1 MCRPTLSLPEILQ
14 KFCDTSRRR
23 KSKFMANPTKVPF
36 LDLVTP
42 HQELELELLAVVK
55 KAFSNAGFIGGPM
68 VEEFEKEF
76 AAFCDAKHCVGVN
89 SGTDA
94 LRFAFLAA
102 GVKPGEIIVTVPHTF
117 IATTEAI
124 SQAGAQ
130 IAFVDIDEQTYTM
143 DPIKLSQ
150 YLETK
155 CDWDAQK
162 KQLIERRSG
171 KRVAGIVP
179 VHLYGQTADMD
190 PILELAGKYNLFVME
205 DACQAHGAEYFS
217 KKENAWKRA
226 GSMGKAA
233 AFSFYPG
240 KNLGACGEAGA
251 ITTNDEAMA
260 AGMKMIRDHG
270 QAKKYYHDIEGYNG
284 RLDSIQAG
292 WLSVKLRHLAKW
304 NESRRALAHR
314 YHELL
319 AEVKDT
325 MTLPVEASWT
335 KGVYHL
341 YVVRVADREALQ
353 SALTEAGIGTGIH
366 YPIPLHLQ
374 KAYANLSYKQG
385 DFPVTEQVAAQIVS
399 LPMFP
404 QLSNDMQDVVVS
416 RVKDF
421 VGAKVG
427 LAR

>member
-1 MCRPTLSLPEILQ
+1 M
-14 KFCDTSRRR
+14 
-23 KSKFMANPTKVPF
+23 TKTAKIPF

-42 HQELELELLAVVK
+42 HQELKAELLEVVE
-55 KAFSNAGFIGGPM
+55 KALGNAGFIGGPM
-68 VEEFEKEF
+68 VEDFEREF
-76 AAFCDAKHCVGVN
+76 AKFCDTRYCVAVN

-94 LRFAFLAA
+94 LRFAFMAA
-102 GVKPGEIIVTVPHTF
+102 DIKPGEIIVTVPHTF

-124 SQAGAQ
+124 SQVGAH

-143 DPIKLSQ
+143 DPEKLRD
-150 YLETK
+150 YLENR
-155 CDWDAQK
+155 CMLDPA
-162 KQLIERRSG
+162 SG
-171 KRVAGIVP
+171 KLRERASHRAVSAIVP

-190 PILELAGKYNLFVME
+190 PILELADKYGLAVIE

-217 KKENAWKRA
+217 RKDGQWKKA
-226 GSMGKAA
+226 GSMGRAA

-251 ITTNDEAMA
+251 INTNDEEMA
-260 AGMKMIRDHG
+260 KRMKMIRDHG

-304 NESRRALAHR
+304 NEQRRSHAHC
-314 YHELL
+314 YHQLL
-319 AEVKDT
+319 AEAKDAIVVP
-325 MTLPVEASWT
+325 LEASWT

-341 YVVRVADREALQ
+341 YVVRVQDREAFQ
-353 SALTEAGIGTGIH
+353 TALAEAGIGTGIH

-374 KAYANLSYKQG
+374 KAYENVNYKKG
-385 DFPVTEQVAAQIVS
+385 DFPVTERVAAEIVS

-404 QLSNDMQDVVVS
+404 QMTNQQLDEVAKK
-416 RVKDF
+416 VKEF
-421 VGAKVG
+421 VGARVSTV
-427 LAR
+427 R

>member
-1 MCRPTLSLPEILQ
+1 
-14 KFCDTSRRR
+14 
-23 KSKFMANPTKVPF
+23 MANATKIPF

-42 HQELELELLAVVK
+42 HQELEAELLAVVK
-55 KAFSNAGFIGGPM
+55 QAFATAGFIGGSM
-68 VEEFEKEF
+68 VEDFEREF
-76 AAFCDAKHCVGVN
+76 AAFCNTKYCVAVN

-94 LRFAFLAA
+94 LRFAFMAA
-102 GVKPGEIIVTVPHTF
+102 GVEPGDVIITVPHTF

-130 IAFVDIDEQTYTM
+130 IAFVDIHEQTYTM
-143 DPIKLSQ
+143 DPAKLRE
-150 YLETK
+150 YLETR
-155 CDWDAQK
+155 CDFDSGSGN
-162 KQLIERRSG
+162 LVERSSKR
-171 KRVAGIVP
+171 RVAGIVP

-190 PILELAGKYNLFVME
+190 PIQELAAKYNLFVIE

-217 KKENAWKRA
+217 KKANAWKRA
-226 GSMGKAA
+226 GSIGKAA

-251 ITTNDEAMA
+251 ITTNDAAMA
-260 AGMKMIRDHG
+260 AHMKMIRDHG

-304 NESRRALAHR
+304 NESRRTLALR
-314 YHELL
+314 YHKLL
-319 AEVKDT
+319 AEAKDSVV
-325 MTLPVEASWT
+325 LPEETAWT

-341 YVVRVADREALQ
+341 YVVRVRDRDALQ
-353 SALTEAGIGTGIH
+353 VYLAEGGIGSGIH
-366 YPIPLHLQ
+366 YPIPLHMQ
-374 KAYANLSYKQG
+374 KAYQNLSYKKG
-385 DFPVTEQVAAQIVS
+385 DFPVTERVAAEIVS

-404 QLSNDMQDVVVS
+404 QLSTEQQDVVVA

-421 VGAKVG
+421 VGAKMTTSH
-427 LAR
+427 R

>member
-1 MCRPTLSLPEILQ
+1 M
-14 KFCDTSRRR
+14 TST
-23 KSKFMANPTKVPF
+23 TKVPF

-42 HQELELELLAVVK
+42 HQELKAELMQVVE
-55 KAFSNAGFIGGPM
+55 KALGNAGFIGGPM
-68 VEEFEKEF
+68 VEDFEREF
-76 AAFCDAKHCVGVN
+76 AKFCDTKYCVGVN

-94 LRFAFLAA
+94 LRFAFMAA
-102 GVKPGEIIVTVPHTF
+102 DVKPGEIIVTVSHTF

-124 SQAGAQ
+124 SQVGAH
-130 IAFVDIDEQTYTM
+130 IAFVDINEKTYTM
-143 DPIKLSQ
+143 DPEKLRE
-150 YLETK
+150 YLETRCEFDK
-155 CDWDAQK
+155 TRGK
-162 KQLIERRSG
+162 LIEKAS
-171 KRVAGIVP
+171 KRVVSAIVP

-190 PILELAGKYNLFVME
+190 AILDLASKYNLVVIE

-217 KKENAWKRA
+217 GKEGVWKKA
-226 GSMGKAA
+226 GTMGRAA

-251 ITTNDEAMA
+251 ITTNDEEMA
-260 AGMKMIRDHG
+260 KRMKMIRDHG

-304 NESRRALAHR
+304 NESRRNLAHR

-319 AEVKDT
+319 TKVKDSVVI
-325 MTLPVEASWT
+325 PVEAPWT

-341 YVVRVADREALQ
+341 YVVRVQDREALQ
-353 SALTEAGIGTGIH
+353 ACLLEAGIGTGIH
-366 YPIPLHLQ
+366 YPIPLHQQ
-374 KAYANLSYKQG
+374 KAYAHLGHKAG
-385 DFPVTEQVAAQIVS
+385 DFPVTERIAREIVS

-404 QLSNDMQDVVVS
+404 QLLHTQQDEVVS

-421 VGAKVG
+421 
-427 LAR
+427 LAASVVATR

>member
-1 MCRPTLSLPEILQ
+1 
-14 KFCDTSRRR
+14 
-23 KSKFMANPTKVPF
+23 MANPTKVPF
-36 LDLVTP
+36 LDLVAP
-42 HQELELELLAVVK
+42 HQELETELLAVVK

-68 VEEFEKEF
+68 VEEFEREF
-76 AAFCDAKHCVGVN
+76 AAFCGAKYCVGVN

-94 LRFAFLAA
+94 LRFAFMAA
-102 GVKPGEIIVTVPHTF
+102 GVQPGDIIVTVPHTF

-130 IAFVDIDEQTYTM
+130 IAFVDIHEQTYTM
-143 DPIKLSQ
+143 DPEKLGE
-150 YLETK
+150 YLEGRCELKPETGE
-155 CDWDAQK
+155 
-162 KQLIERRSG
+162 LIERAS
-171 KRVAGIVP
+171 KRRVVGIVP

-190 PILELAGKYNLFVME
+190 PILELAEKYKLFVIE
-205 DACQAHGAEYFS
+205 DACQAHGAQYFS
-217 KKENAWKRA
+217 KKDNSWKLA

-240 KNLGACGEAGA
+240 KNLGACGEGGA
-251 ITTNDEAMA
+251 ATSNDPAMA
-260 AGMKMIRDHG
+260 AKMKMIRDHG

-304 NESRRALAHR
+304 NESRRAHAHR

-319 AEVKDT
+319 AEAKDAVV
-325 MTLPVEASWT
+325 LPVEAAWT

-341 YVVRVADREALQ
+341 YVVRVQDREAFQ
-353 SALTEAGIGTGIH
+353 AALAEAGIGTGIH

-374 KAYANLSYKQG
+374 KAYESMNFKKG
-385 DFPVTEQVAAQIVS
+385 DFPVTERVAAEIVS

-404 QLSNDMQDVVVS
+404 QMTLEQ
-416 RVKDF
+416 VKE
-421 VGAKVG
+421 VAAKVCEV
-427 LAR
+427 LPVKMSATR

>member
-1 MCRPTLSLPEILQ
+1 
-14 KFCDTSRRR
+14 
-23 KSKFMANPTKVPF
+23 MANPTKIPF

-42 HQELELELLAVVK
+42 HQELQEELLAVVK

-68 VEEFEKEF
+68 VEEFEQEF
-76 AAFCDAKHCVGVN
+76 AAFCGAKYCVGVN

-94 LRFAFLAA
+94 LRFAFMAA
-102 GVKPGEIIVTVPHTF
+102 GVQPGDVIITVPHTF

-124 SQAGAQ
+124 SQAGAH
-130 IAFVDIDEQTYTM
+130 IAFVDIHEQTYTM
-143 DPIKLSQ
+143 DPEKLRE
-150 YLETK
+150 YLETR
-155 CDWDAQK
+155 CEFNSRTGET
-162 KQLIERRSG
+162 IERGS
-171 KRVAGIVP
+171 KRRVVGIVP

-190 PILELAGKYNLFVME
+190 PILELAEKHNLFVIE
-205 DACQAHGAEYFS
+205 DACQAHGAQYFS
-217 KKENAWKRA
+217 KKDNAWKLA

-251 ITTNDEAMA
+251 ATTNDPAMA
-260 AGMKMIRDHG
+260 ARMKMIRDHG

-292 WLSVKLRHLAKW
+292 WLSVKLKHLAKW
-304 NESRRALAHR
+304 NEARRTHAHR

-319 AEVKDT
+319 ADAKDSIVV
-325 MTLPVEASWT
+325 PVEAPWT

-341 YVVRVADREALQ
+341 YVVRVLDREAFQ
-353 SALTEAGIGTGIH
+353 GALAEAGIGTGIH

-374 KAYANLSYKQG
+374 KAYENLNYKKG
-385 DFPVTEQVAAQIVS
+385 DFPVTERVAAEIVS

-404 QLSNDMQDVVVS
+404 QLSESQRSEVANKVLEFCASKVS
-416 RVKDF
+416 TPNS
-421 VGAKVG
+421 
-427 LAR
+427 